1 MENTVID
8 KTFRGGQGSLSSL
21 SGIGAGSGPFRA
33 AEKRTIKRGF
43 TLAEVLITLG
53 IIGVVAAM
61 TMPTLIQ
68 KNNEKATVTKL
79 KKIMNVMNSAITM
92 SINENGPIDSWNLTA
107 TVWDEEAGAN
117 TDESKEGQDELT
129 KKYLLKFL
137 KTSSFFLFIY
147 KTYRKVSLLFTG
159 RNSFSFHNK

>member
-1 MENTVID
+1 M
-8 KTFRGGQGSLSSL
+8 
-21 SGIGAGSGPFRA
+21 
-33 AEKRTIKRGF
+33 
-43 TLAEVLITLG
+43 ITLG

-79 KKIMNVMNSAITM
+79 KKIMSVMNSAITM

-107 TVWDEEAGAN
+107 TVWDEEAGTN

-129 KKYLLKFL
+129 KKYLLPYL
-137 KTSSFFLFIY
+137 KIYLLLPLFGY
-147 KTYRKVSLLFTG
+147 NL
-159 RNSFSFHNK
+159 